1 MQSSGRTLLN
11 HLGHYEKVIFTLRR
25 IDHQRV
31 GLPAIRHLVLAPF
44 QLLRHHRGHGGHAL
58 DLDLAQHLDPL
69 EDAVQ
74 FGCHGFQPALRHGE
88 TGQFGDAA
96 HGVLVDGHK
105 VPAVIGVR
113 GVLLPTGGAGGK
125 HKEPERGTGLAI
137 LTLEELKIPAGN
149 RLLGLDLG
157 EKTIGLALSDT
168 LLSIATPMQTLKR
181 GKFAADAA
189 QLDVIISAQGV
200 GGLVVGLPLNM
211 DGSDG
216 PSAQS
221 ARAFGRNWAARSPLP
236 VLMQDERLSTSA
248 VTRTLLEADASR
260 RRRSEVVDKMAAAY
274 ILQGAL
280 DRLRNLR

>member
-1 MQSSGRTLLN
+1 M
-11 HLGHYEKVIFTLRR
+11 
-25 IDHQRV
+25 
-31 GLPAIRHLVLAPF
+31 AIVA
-44 QLLRHHRGHGGHAL
+44 
-58 DLDLAQHLDPL
+58 
-69 EDAVQ
+69 
-74 FGCHGFQPALRHGE
+74 
-88 TGQFGDAA
+88 
-96 HGVLVDGHK
+96 
-105 VPAVIGVR
+105 
-113 GVLLPTGGAGGK
+113 
-125 HKEPERGTGLAI
+125 
-137 LTLEELKIPAGN
+137 LEELKIPPGQ

-157 EKTIGLALSDT
+157 EKSIGLALSDT

-189 QLDVIISAQGV
+189 QLDIIISAQGV

-221 ARAFGRNWAARSPLP
+221 ARAFARNWAARSARPL
-236 VLMQDERLSTSA
+236 VLQDERLSTSA

-260 RRRSEVVDKMAAAY
+260 RRRGQVVDKMAAAY